1 MTDSSLAPPHRSRL
15 NYCWRLVMTAVSFTL
30 FSVGGLLLSLF
41 WFNLIPLFAHA
52 PLQRRRLARRSI
64 AFSFRCFLR
73 FCDRMGIYSYHF
85 EGLEQLRADR
95 GCLIVA
101 NHPSLIDYVL
111 IASQLPDVD
120 CLVKADL
127 RKDPFLGG
135 VIRAANYLLNSEAGT
150 LLPESQQRLAQG
162 DCILIFPEGTRT
174 RYGEPLKLQR
184 GAANIA
190 VRAGCELRVVHIT
203 CDQRMLD
210 KQSRW
215 YQIPPAKPHFTVRVR
230 SRIPCRQDEDAKP
243 LAARRLTR
251 ELQQALTPDTTC
263 DV

>member
-1 MTDSSLAPPHRSRL
+1 MAKLASLASRL
-15 NYCWRLVMTAVSFTL
+15 NYLWRLLMTAVSFSL
-30 FSVGGLLLSLF
+30 FSIGGLLLSLT
-41 WFNLIPLFAHA
+41 WFNVLLLCVRQPV
-52 PLQRRRLARRSI
+52 RRRQLARRSI

-73 FCDRMGIYSYHF
+73 FCKAVGVYSYHF
-85 EGLEQLRADR
+85 EGLEALRADR

-120 CLVKADL
+120 CLVKAEL
-127 RKDPFLGG
+127 RHHPFFRG
-135 VIRAANYLLNSEAGT
+135 VIRSADYLLNSEAAT

-162 DCILIFPEGTRT
+162 DTLLIFPEGTRT

-190 VRAGCELRVVHIT
+190 VRAGCELRIVHIT
-203 CDQRMLD
+203 CDRRMLD

-215 YQIPPAKPHFTVRVR
+215 YQIPAARPHFTVRVR
-230 SRIPCRQDEDAKP
+230 ERIAGQHDDDAQP

-251 ELQQALTPDTTC
+251 ELQQALTPKD
-263 DV
+263 DL